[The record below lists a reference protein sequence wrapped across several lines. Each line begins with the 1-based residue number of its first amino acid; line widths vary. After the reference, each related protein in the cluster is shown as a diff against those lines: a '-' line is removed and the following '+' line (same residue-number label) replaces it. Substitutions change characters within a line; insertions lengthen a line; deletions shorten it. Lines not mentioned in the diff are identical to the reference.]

1 MQMEWE
7 VVSEEIE
14 KCAQCKRYLS
24 WWTEPPRHGKHAS
37 VRHAICSCQARY
49 TSDPDGSTN

>member
-1 MQMEWE
+1 MEWE

-49 TSDPDGSTN
+49 TSDPDASTT